1 MKERLQKILS
11 AAGVCSRRA
20 SETYIT
26 AGRITINGELA
37 QLGQQADPETDD
49 IRVDGVPLGQK
60 PEAVYLMLNKPRGY
74 VTTVSDEQGRKTV
87 MDLLTGIRTRVYP
100 VGRLD
105 RDSEGLLLFTNDGA
119 LTQRLLHPSH
129 QVDKVYIVSVSGADE
144 GSAGRLRAVTS
155 LDGQPI
161 APAQVDELYR
171 RGDRAEYRIVI
182 HQGKKRQIRRMC
194 AAVGLTVT
202 RLCRIAE
209 GGLELG
215 ALPPGRW
222 RHLTAGELE
231 SIKGSD

>member
-1 MKERLQKILS
+1 M
-11 AAGVCSRRA
+11 
-20 SETYIT
+20 
-26 AGRITINGELA
+26 
-37 QLGQQADPETDD
+37 
-49 IRVDGVPLGQK
+49 
-60 PEAVYLMLNKPRGY
+60 
-74 VTTVSDEQGRKTV
+74 
-87 MDLLTGIRTRVYP
+87 RVYP

-194 AAVGLTVT
+194 AVVGLTVT

-222 RHLTAGELE
+222 RYLTAGELE

>member
-1 MKERLQKILS
+1 MLCGRVTVNGT
-11 AAGVCSRRA
+11 AARPGA
-20 SETYIT
+20 
-26 AGRITINGELA
+26 
-37 QLGQQADPETDD
+37 QADPDTDC
-49 IRVDGVPLGQK
+49 ILVDGKPLRGR
-60 PEAVYLMLNKPRGY
+60 EENAYLMLHKPRGY
-74 VTTVSDEQGRKTV
+74 VTTLSDEFGRKTAAELV
-87 MDLLTGIRTRVYP
+87 RDCGVRVFP

-105 RDSEGLLLFTNDGA
+105 RDSEGLLLWTNDGA

-144 GSAGRLRAVTS
+144 GSARRLRAVTS

-222 RHLTAGELE
+222 RYLTAGELE

>member
-1 MKERLQKILS
+1 M
-11 AAGVCSRRA
+11 
-20 SETYIT
+20 
-26 AGRITINGELA
+26 
-37 QLGQQADPETDD
+37 
-49 IRVDGVPLGQK
+49 
-60 PEAVYLMLNKPRGY
+60 
-74 VTTVSDEQGRKTV
+74 
-87 MDLLTGIRTRVYP
+87 
-100 VGRLD
+100 
-105 RDSEGLLLFTNDGA
+105 
-119 LTQRLLHPSH
+119 
-129 QVDKVYIVSVSGADE
+129 
-144 GSAGRLRAVTS
+144 TS

-209 GGLELG
+209 GSLELG

-222 RHLTAGELE
+222 RYLTAGELE

>member
-1 MKERLQKILS
+1 MERLDKFLCGSGAGTRSQVKDILK
-11 AAGVCSRRA
+11 
-20 SETYIT
+20 
-26 AGRITINGELA
+26 AGRVT
-37 QLGQQADPETDD
+37 
-49 IRVDGVPLGQK
+49 VDGNPEKDGSRKIDPAVHTVTLDGQPLGGK
-60 PEAVYLMLNKPRGY
+60 RRMVVMLNKPAGY
-74 VTTVSDEQGRKTV
+74 VTATEDAAEKTV
-87 MDLLTGIRTRVYP
+87 MELLPEAWRHMDLRP

-105 RDSEGLLLFTNDGA
+105 KATEGLLLFTNDGA

-222 RHLTAGELE
+222 RYLTAGELE
-231 SIKGSD
+231 FIKGSD